1 MYAISFAYRLKSIE
15 ISIKALAPL
24 TPYKDS
30 KKLK

>member
-24 TPYKDS
+24 TPYNDS
-30 KKLK
+30 